1 MWVPEGV
8 GPTVSERNSK
18 IALEAKSKR
27 VACQGSLKGIQGG
40 KKPGLEILL
49 VRGDVESK
57 CAEVGW
63 VRSLWF
69 RFDGVMNMC

>member
-1 MWVPEGV
+1 VDFEQQEIW
-8 GPTVSERNSK
+8 
-18 IALEAKSKR
+18 LD
-27 VACQGSLKGIQGG
+27 
-40 KKPGLEILL
+40 ILL

-57 CAEVGW
+57 CAEVDW